1 MRQTQSYRSVDAAK
15 LFGEFREDEKPT
27 ESASAPPAIGAA
39 ASELID
45 RLAALTAAFDRETAL
60 AREGDFDGFRRLQ
73 GAKRRAIRA
82 VEQMSQAPSA
92 VLSEE
97 DRAAVEGSLADFNA
111 AVDRNMRVL
120 NAAREALRSVRH
132 YALKSIEQKEADG
145 VYGKDGAV
153 RGPSRISV
161 NGLQVKL

>member
-1 MRQTQSYRSVDAAK
+1 MDEVNLDVSMTEPRFHLIVAPVD
-15 LFGEFREDEKPT
+15 LQRTVPSQHEG
-27 ESASAPPAIGAA
+27 SARRPHRPAV
-39 ASELID
+39 SSQ
-45 RLAALTAAFDRETAL
+45 

-82 VEQMSQAPSA
+82 VEQMSQTPGA
-92 VLSEE
+92 VLSDE
-97 DRAAVEGSLADFNA
+97 DRAAVESSLAAFNA